1 MGAVRAAGQGNIKR
15 WPPKKAQNNKSL
27 RANPSCAEIRPVV
40 ASSFLT
46 LEIVTFDVDVYAIR
60 VGISCSSGSG
70 QQNVHGVPL
79 LFTFGLVLT
88 WYW

>member
-79 LFTFGLVLT
+79 LFTSGLVLT